1 MQEQSPP
8 VLAAI
13 DIGSNTIHI
22 VVARCQPDT
31 LDIIED
37 QVELVRLGESVTAT
51 GAISAEKRNAAI
63 AVLHRYRAL
72 AEQHSARQIFT
83 VATEAIRKAS
93 NSEEFLEEIKRETG
107 LEVLLISGN
116 AEATLSFYG
125 ATYEES
131 KQPDAPVRIAVMD
144 LGGGSTEL
152 VTARNMHI
160 TWRTSLPIGSGWL
173 HDRYLPGDPPTP
185 DDLSVARTFLRT
197 YLQGIRIKPQPPKLI
212 VTGGSANS
220 LLLVARQ
227 AFRLDPSSNRL
238 TYDDLMRCEGLM
250 SAFPAEEISLRYR
263 QPIGQARILPAGAL
277 IIREVMSRL
286 NLHEISVSP
295 HGIREGVLLAYARYG
310 ESWLER
316 VNEEASPTTSAVGTS
331 HEKAAI
337 PGGEPEEAFV
347 QAGQRMLRERVE
359 KLLDWR
365 DEVLRNEDIEAVH
378 KMRVATRRLR
388 ATLDAFETC
397 CEPGQFKR
405 VYRRIKK
412 MADLLGSARD
422 TDVMVQG
429 LRAQIEQIVER
440 PEEEIAGLQW
450 LIQRLDTYRRQRQ
463 RTLADFFKRL
473 DEKDLK
479 KQVESCIR
487 KGDLSDGES

>member
-8 VLAAI
+8 MLAAI

-22 VVARCQPDT
+22 VVARCKPDD
-31 LDIIED
+31 LDIVED
-37 QVELVRLGESVTAT
+37 QVELVRIGESVTAT
-51 GAISAEKRNAAI
+51 GAISPEKRDAAI

-72 AEQHSARQIFT
+72 AEQHSAEQIFT

-93 NSEEFLEEIKRETG
+93 NCDEFLEEIKRGTG
-107 LEVLLISGN
+107 LEVLLISGS

-131 KQPDAPVRIAVMD
+131 RQAGAPARIAVMD

-160 TWRTSLPIGSGWL
+160 TWRTSLPIGSGWW

-238 TYDDLMRCEGLM
+238 TYDDLLRCEGLM
-250 SAFPAEEISLRYR
+250 SAFPAEE
-263 QPIGQARILPAGAL
+263 
-277 IIREVMSRL
+277 MSRL
-286 NLHEISVSP
+286 NLHEISISP
-295 HGIREGVLLAYARYG
+295 HGLREGVLLAYARYG
-310 ESWLER
+310 EGWLER
-316 VNEEASPTTSAVGTS
+316 VNEESSPTTSAVGTS

-337 PGGEPEEAFV
+337 PGGEPEEVFV

-397 CEPGQFKR
+397 CEPEQFKR

-422 TDVMVQG
+422 TDVMIQG
-429 LRAQIEQIVER
+429 LRAQIEQIS
-440 PEEEIAGLQW
+440 EEEIAGLQW

-463 RTLADFFKRL
+463 RALTDFFKRL

>member
-22 VVARCQPDT
+22 VVACCQPDT

-37 QVELVRLGESVTAT
+37 QVELVRIGESVTAT
-51 GAISAEKRNAAI
+51 GAVSPEKRDAAI
-63 AVLHRYRAL
+63 DVLHRYRAL
-72 AEQHSARQIFT
+72 AEQHSAEQIFT

-93 NSEEFLEEIKRETG
+93 NSDEFLEEIKRETG

-263 QPIGQARILPAGAL
+263 QPIGRARILPAGAL
-277 IIREVMSRL
+277 IMREVMSRL

-316 VNEEASPTTSAVGTS
+316 VNEETSPTTLSAGTS

-337 PGGEPEEAFV
+337 PGGEPEEEFV

-397 CEPGQFKR
+397 CEPEQFKR

-429 LRAQIEQIVER
+429 LRTQIEQIVER